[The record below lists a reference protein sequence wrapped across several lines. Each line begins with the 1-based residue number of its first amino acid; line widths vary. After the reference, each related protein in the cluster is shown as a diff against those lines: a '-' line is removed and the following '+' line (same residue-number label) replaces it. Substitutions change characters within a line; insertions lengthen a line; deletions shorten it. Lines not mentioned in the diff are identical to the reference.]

1 MALVIVVLLSKVVD
15 RNRVAAQRRARI
27 WLKYIHSAVSKRYNN
42 STHLL
47 VFVSNRK
54 ALLMDKFRQISTFV
68 EVVARGSLSAAARAE
83 GIAPAMIGRRLDAL
97 ESRLGVKLLQR
108 TTRRLALT
116 DEGAA
121 FLEDCQ
127 RILAEVDEA
136 ETAVSERS
144 LRATGHLLVSAPA
157 GFGRQHV
164 APLLPSFL
172 AEHRDLTVN
181 LNLTDRIV
189 DLIGEGVDVAIRIA
203 SPADSN
209 LVSVKLA
216 DNHRV
221 VVGAPAYLKRHGTP
235 CTLADL
241 ARHQCLAISS
251 EGSQRGWTFQDKG
264 KIVTL
269 KVAGSMVCNDGAV
282 LHDWALAGKGLAWRS
297 MWEVAEQIE
306 AGRLVTVLDQHAAPG
321 NDIYA
326 VFAQRRHL
334 PLRIRAFVD
343 FLRRAYDR
351 PDYWRGL

>member
-1 MALVIVVLLSKVVD
+1 
-15 RNRVAAQRRARI
+15 
-27 WLKYIHSAVSKRYNN
+27 
-42 STHLL
+42 
-47 VFVSNRK
+47 
-54 ALLMDKFRQISTFV
+54 MDKFRQISTFV

-127 RILAEVDEA
+127 RILAELDDA
-136 ETAVSERS
+136 ESGVSERS

-157 GFGRQHV
+157 GFGRQHI
-164 APLLPSFL
+164 APLVPSFL

-221 VVGAPAYLKRHGTP
+221 VVGSPAYLKRHGTP
-235 CTLADL
+235 HTLGDL
-241 ARHQCLAISS
+241 AKHQCLAISS

-264 KIVTL
+264 KSVTL

-297 MWEVAEQIE
+297 MWEVAQQIE

-351 PDYWRGL
+351 PDYWRRAW